1 MINCIKINYFLVRY
15 QILDFFQKMLFNK
28 GPPYEKLTI
37 SRCDIG
43 CDIPDVKDVESVTPL
58 PVTSDVT
65 SYLSHLQRTPCAYGF
80 DESTAPEIQVKI
92 EEWIATAAFEK
103 SVHFWKISRFD
114 EDFSHLVFVVGVC
127 VNG

>member
-1 MINCIKINYFLVRY
+1 MFFRKNAKVAIFLKASFFQWRKYEFNLSMINCMKINYFLIRY
-15 QILDFFQKMLFNK
+15 QILDFFHKMLFNK

-65 SYLSHLQRTPCAYGF
+65 S
-80 DESTAPEIQVKI
+80 
-92 EEWIATAAFEK
+92 
-103 SVHFWKISRFD
+103 
-114 EDFSHLVFVVGVC
+114 
-127 VNG
+127 